1 MHVQKS
7 LRVCDSL
14 DITMCTLLLCKPF
27 AHLHNISCVHE
38 GVCGVSVWCMLS
50 RCSGTDSAMYA
61 LQKAGPKFEAT
72 VRNKEK
78 ANPRFA
84 FLLPWNQYHQYYR

>member
-1 MHVQKS
+1 M
-7 LRVCDSL
+7 
-14 DITMCTLLLCKPF
+14 F
-27 AHLHNISCVHE
+27 
-38 GVCGVSVWCMLS
+38 
-50 RCSGTDSAMYA
+50 A

-84 FLLPWNQYHQYYR
+84 FLLPWNQYHQYYRYAAGQGQRQQIIRPLLHWLDGIASLISAV

>member
-1 MHVQKS
+1 M
-7 LRVCDSL
+7 
-14 DITMCTLLLCKPF
+14 F
-27 AHLHNISCVHE
+27 
-38 GVCGVSVWCMLS
+38 
-50 RCSGTDSAMYA
+50 A

-84 FLLPWNQYHQYYR
+84 FLLPWNQYHQYYRYAASQSHNHHIIRPCMLHWLNCIASLIFAAQTCFDFR